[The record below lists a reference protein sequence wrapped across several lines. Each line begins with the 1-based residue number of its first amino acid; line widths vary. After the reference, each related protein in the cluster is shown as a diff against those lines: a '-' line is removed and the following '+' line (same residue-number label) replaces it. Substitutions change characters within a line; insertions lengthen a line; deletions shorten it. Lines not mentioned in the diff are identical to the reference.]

1 MPYETMTLCTITQ
14 FAEQLGI
21 SRDAVNR
28 LRRDG
33 VIPFIGHNPCYIP
46 YEAACSAIVEHA
58 AKNAAKYA
66 AAMSAKEVK
75 DDAEEA

>member
-1 MPYETMTLCTITQ
+1 MHHDTMTLCTITQ
-14 FAEQLGI
+14 FAVQLGI

-33 VIPFIGHNPCYIP
+33 VIPFFGHNPVWIP

-58 AKNAAKYA
+58 ARNA
-66 AAMSAKEVK
+66 AAMAAKGKEK
-75 DDAEEA
+75 PDNGEA

>member
-1 MPYETMTLCTITQ
+1 MQYKSMTLCTITQ

-28 LRRDG
+28 LPRDG
-33 VIPFIGHNPCYIP
+33 IIPFFGHNPVYIP

-58 AKNAAKYA
+58 ARNA
-66 AAMSAKEVK
+66 AAMAQGKEAGEDAAK
-75 DDAEEA
+75 A